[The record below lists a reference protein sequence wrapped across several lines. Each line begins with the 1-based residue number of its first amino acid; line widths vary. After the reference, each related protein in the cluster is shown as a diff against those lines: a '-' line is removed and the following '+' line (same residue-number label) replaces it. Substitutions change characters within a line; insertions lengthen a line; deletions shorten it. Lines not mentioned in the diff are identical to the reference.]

1 MAGVRIHDRTDDDE
15 LAFDLAELLA
25 CIGERARVSRWRCNV
40 GECIARDEAR
50 TDLERAYGAPA
61 GVSGAELFALA
72 AETLQIVDGVFE
84 AFRPGERRSWLKL
97 EAIDSTY
104 WEVFAAKADDLA
116 PLRDRFSEVESIEEA
131 GE

>member
-1 MAGVRIHDRTDDDE
+1 VAGIRIHDRTDDDE

-25 CIGERARVSRWRCNV
+25 CIGERARASRWSCSV
-40 GECIARDEAR
+40 GECIARDDAR
-50 TDLERAYGAPA
+50 FDLERAYGAPA
-61 GVSGAELFALA
+61 GVSGTELFALA
-72 AETLQIVDGVFE
+72 SETLQIVDGVFE
-84 AFRPGERRSWLKL
+84 AFRAGERQPWLKL

-116 PLRDRFSEVESIEEA
+116 LLRDRFSEVESIEEV